1 MTASVCSEAP
11 RSASRRRPTR
21 RPLLLAAV
29 LICGLVSAA
38 AGDET
43 IALDKRNLSIG
54 FEIEEFWLWRIEG
67 RFNEAWG
74 ELALDPK
81 EPSRSRFKVVVRTGS
96 INTGSARRDHNLRST
111 DFFDVAQHP
120 LMIFESTSIELVDQT
135 AGVVTGNLNMLGVMR
150 PIRLKFEVSAQG
162 KVMSPQNPIPV
173 MSIRASG
180 VVRRSDWGMT
190 ALIPAISDEVH
201 LEIRAD
207 VAN

>member
-1 MTASVCSEAP
+1 M
-11 RSASRRRPTR
+11 
-21 RPLLLAAV
+21 
-29 LICGLVSAA
+29 IGGLVSTA

-43 IALDKRNLSIG
+43 IALDRRNLSIG
-54 FEIEEFWLWRIEG
+54 FEVEEFLLWRIEG

-81 EPSRSRFKVVVRTGS
+81 EPSRSRLKVVVRTSS
-96 INTGSARRDHNLRST
+96 INTGSARRDHSLRST

-120 LMIFESTSIELVDQT
+120 LMIFDSTRIELVDES
-135 AGVVTGNLNMLGVMR
+135 AGVVSGNLNMLGVTR
-150 PIRLKFEVSAQG
+150 PIRLKLEVSAQG
-162 KVMSPQNPIPV
+162 KARSPQNPIPV
-173 MSIRASG
+173 MSFRASG

>member
-11 RSASRRRPTR
+11 RTASRFRPTR
-21 RPLLLAAV
+21 WPLLLAAV
-29 LICGLVSAA
+29 LTYGLVSAA
-38 AGDET
+38 ASQET
-43 IALDKRNLSIG
+43 IALDKRHLSIG
-54 FEIEEFWLWRIEG
+54 FEVEEFWLWRIEG
-67 RFNEAWG
+67 RFNEARG

-81 EPSRSRFKVVVRTGS
+81 EPARSRLKVVARTAS
-96 INTGSARRDHNLRST
+96 INTGSARRDHRLRST

-120 LMIFESTSIELVDQT
+120 LMIFESTRIELVDQN
-135 AGVVTGNLNMLGVMR
+135 AGVVSGNLNMLGVTR
-150 PIRLKFEVSAQG
+150 PIRLKFEVSTQRQAR
-162 KVMSPQNPIPV
+162 SPQNPV

-201 LEIRAD
+201 LKIRAD